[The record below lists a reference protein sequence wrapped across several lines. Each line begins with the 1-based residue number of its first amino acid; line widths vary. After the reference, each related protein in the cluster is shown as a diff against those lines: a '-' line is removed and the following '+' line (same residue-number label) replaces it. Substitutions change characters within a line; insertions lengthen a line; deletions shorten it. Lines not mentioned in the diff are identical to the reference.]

1 ALADEEDLQE
11 IILDGDMT
19 ARICVSHLLNDDDG
33 MLKRK
38 LQDLTVCCSYQV
50 EFLHQKAHSAKEF
63 RRQYTV
69 LEEIGRG
76 GFGIVYRAVRIADG
90 LPVAVKF
97 VEHKHV
103 REWTLVID

>member
-1 ALADEEDLQE
+1 
-11 IILDGDMT
+11 
-19 ARICVSHLLNDDDG
+19 
-33 MLKRK
+33 
-38 LQDLTVCCSYQV
+38 
-50 EFLHQKAHSAKEF
+50 HSAKEF

-97 VEHKHV
+97 REHKATS
-103 REWTLVID
+103 REEPYRQPIDTLGEYVIWKRAAMSRV